1 MLAKSKLNSKE
12 TLISKALIDSVISHD
27 EFVLI
32 KFEKDLMIWKKK
44 VKFQMTNKHVWCN
57 KKYSYQKKSLL
68 KLIIKDYKN
77 LWFT

>member
-44 VKFQMTNKHVWCN
+44 VKFQMINKHVWCN

-68 KLIIKDYKN
+68 KRIIKDYKN